1 MTKGKTHL
9 DGTKRC
15 RIESGLREGES
26 GKAIARAIDMH
37 VSSVTREI
45 RKHACESFK
54 GCYGR
59 ANQCVRRQECRLTQ
73 VCGDCTAR
81 GARCAVCSFRN
92 CNRFCGRVEYI
103 GCPKRLLRT
112 AQVCNGCPDEKSCH
126 RRKLF
131 YVAKRAQEDRT
142 PFEVFEFLYGEGTAA
157 KLHITKIDPKEM
169 ILKPRLVG
177 IEMK

>member
-26 GKAIARAIDMH
+26 GKAIARAIYMH

-103 GCPKRLLRT
+103 DCPKRLLRT
-112 AQVCNGCPDEKSCH
+112 AQVCNGYAPWRVRKKVKTKSQN
-126 RRKLF
+126 F
-131 YVAKRAQEDRT
+131 SSAAKS
-142 PFEVFEFLYGEGTAA
+142 TAA
-157 KLHITKIDPKEM
+157 EPESDQ
-169 ILKPRLVG
+169 
-177 IEMK
+177 